1 MYFHTSWA
9 TPRLQTLKTI
19 QRSLEGSPF
28 GSPSFIMKNVT
39 VDSDPLSL
47 SALSSQLSAFS
58 FELLASAVRRSSR
71 LFVSA
76 LSLPLSLPVRSSEP
90 HSRMTL
96 DLEIMS

>member
-39 VDSDPLSL
+39 VDSDPPSGFFIRSAFPLLRFRFARGLSL
-47 SALSSQLSAFS
+47 GCQFSLPACNVFRSAS
-58 FELLASAVRRSSR
+58 
-71 LFVSA
+71 
-76 LSLPLSLPVRSSEP
+76 LSLRFPSDA
-90 HSRMTL
+90 L